1 MGSVSTPPNTANPF
15 LSSNSRFDLSNSAR
29 RTMLN
34 QALPRVS
41 GAWPGA
47 TADVA
52 RRQSD
57 GTWLWMMD
65 RPNVLAYPVT
75 QHDQL
80 PGFEYQLQRRKV
92 LRHRVHGV
100 REVVVTHSSLTPK
113 REDHLTTRSIGDH
126 PHRL

>member
-1 MGSVSTPPNTANPF
+1 
-15 LSSNSRFDLSNSAR
+15 
-29 RTMLN
+29 MLN

-80 PGFEYQLQRRKV
+80 PASSTSFSVARSFDTASTAYAKS
-92 LRHRVHGV
+92 
-100 REVVVTHSSLTPK
+100 SSLIPV
-113 REDHLTTRSIGDH
+113 
-126 PHRL
+126 